1 MNILLVDDDVVDRK
15 MIRRSLVKGGIE
27 HHLTEVSTVEE
38 GIFALEELCF
48 DLLLLDY
55 NMPSKNGVD
64 LLIELKRINHI
75 KDLTIVMISN
85 SHSEELVLKC
95 LDLGVQD
102 FLLKEEVT
110 ASLLSRSI
118 IQAKKRFELESQLH
132 KSYLQVKQMA
142 ERDSLTGLYNRYYF
156 EETCQRLMQA
166 DKKRYK
172 CAGILVVDIVDF
184 KKINDRFGHEIADQ
198 LLLELGAS
206 FNRHTKQEDIVS
218 RFGGDEFACLMVS
231 CDNPLQIKIEAEK
244 LVRLL
249 SRSYSIYELDIY
261 CQVRMGISLYPLNGN
276 NADDLI
282 RFADIALFRAKSSQ
296 SAMACIFEDNMQTE
310 FQMKYNV
317 EQDLR
322 GAIERQ
328 ELELAFQPIVDI
340 QQAKVVSLEALI
352 RWPTAKY
359 TSSPQEFITI
369 AEESKLIEPLGKW
382 IIEHAITTL
391 KQIQTKCG
399 YPIRLAI
406 NLSPLQLGDISLPAF
421 INDCLKRVDIDGTLF
436 TFELTE
442 TALLDESER
451 VTSSLSR
458 IKELGCKIALDD
470 FGTGYSSISHLLN
483 YPIDIVKVDK
493 SLTDRIEVDDRGKR
507 IFMGLIDMLKS
518 LQLSIVVEG
527 VENYQQYYVCKE
539 ARVDKIQGYYFSSP
553 VSEKSVVKTIK
564 AVNRELAREF
574 KATQ

>member
-1 MNILLVDDDVVDRK
+1 
-15 MIRRSLVKGGIE
+15 
-27 HHLTEVSTVEE
+27 
-38 GIFALEELCF
+38 
-48 DLLLLDY
+48 
-55 NMPSKNGVD
+55 NGVD

-85 SHSEELVLKC
+85 LHSDELVLKC

-118 IQAKKRFELESQLH
+118 LQARKRFELESQLH
-132 KSYLQVKQMA
+132 NSYLQVKQMA

-184 KKINDRFGHEIADQ
+184 KKINDRFGHEAADR
-198 LLLELGAS
+198 LLIELGAS
-206 FNRHTKQEDIVS
+206 FKRHTKQEDIVS

-244 LVRLL
+244 LIRLL
-249 SRSYSIYELDIY
+249 SRSYSIYELDIH

-359 TSSPQEFITI
+359 TSNPQEFIAI

-382 IIEHAITTL
+382 IIEHATTTL

-406 NLSPLQLGDISLPAF
+406 NLSPLQLEDISLPAY

-442 TALLDESER
+442 TALLTESER
-451 VTSSLSR
+451 VSSSLNR
-458 IKELGCKIALDD
+458 IKEIGCQIALDD

-507 IFMGLIDMLKS
+507 IFLGLIDMLKS
-518 LQLSIVVEG
+518 LQLSVVVEG
-527 VENYQQYYVCKE
+527 VENGRQYSIC
-539 ARVDKIQGYYFSSP
+539 RSTNVDKVQGYYFSKPLPESDL
-553 VSEKSVVKTIK
+553 VNKLLKINKQLKSDMK
-564 AVNRELAREF
+564 NRIMN
-574 KATQ
+574 